1 MIGSKTKAA
10 ATFTKL
16 KEKGFTP
23 EELAKCHSPVG
34 LPIGSNTPYEIAV
47 SIMAE
52 LISLRNL
59 QDKEEKSFVHKE
71 IKR

>member
-1 MIGSKTKAA
+1 
-10 ATFTKL
+10 
-16 KEKGFTP
+16 
-23 EELAKCHSPVG
+23 
-34 LPIGSNTPYEIAV
+34 
-47 SIMAE
+47 MAE

>member
-1 MIGSKTKAA
+1 MPEKTFSLSGNDSSKTKAS

-16 KEKGFTP
+16 KEKGFTA
-23 EELAKCHSPVG
+23 EELSSCHSPVG

-59 QDKEEKSFVHKE
+59 PDKE
-71 IKR
+71 